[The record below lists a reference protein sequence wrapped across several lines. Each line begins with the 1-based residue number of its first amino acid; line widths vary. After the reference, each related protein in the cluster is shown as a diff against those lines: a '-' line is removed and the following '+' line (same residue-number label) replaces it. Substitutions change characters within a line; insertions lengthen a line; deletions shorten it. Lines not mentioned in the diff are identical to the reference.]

1 MPSGQEPGL
10 REERTEQGEGWQRP
24 GGGLAEAGDI
34 TSLTQAENDLW
45 PELCT
50 KSKGGGGV

>member
-24 GGGLAEAGDI
+24 ATL
-34 TSLTQAENDLW
+34 SPLRQAENDLW

-50 KSKGGGGV
+50 KSKGGGGD